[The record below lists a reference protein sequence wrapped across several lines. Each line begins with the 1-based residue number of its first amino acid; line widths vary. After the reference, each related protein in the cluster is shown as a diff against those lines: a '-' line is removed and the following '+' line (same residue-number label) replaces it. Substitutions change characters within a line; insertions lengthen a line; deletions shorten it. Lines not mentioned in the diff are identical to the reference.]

1 MNFPPS
7 MSGEARFSIG
17 LPPFPSHPA
26 TMALAPTLNCGW
38 LSMSRLARHFLISGT
53 LLVLPSLVFAGEEA
67 SSFIKQ
73 NCLDCHRGESAE
85 AGFDLDALADD
96 LHDPATLNAW
106 IKAFDRVQAGE
117 MPPADYGEVD
127 VQEQQAFLAVT
138 GDWLR
143 NHQQDEFDRL
153 GRVRGRRLTN
163 RQLERT
169 LHDLLAIDVPLA
181 SMMSEEPRSH
191 GFNNIADAQA
201 MSHFQLESHLQVVDT
216 ALDAAFERAT
226 QRDEDVWRREYS
238 ARDLARDNPERRCR
252 DPEMRKGL
260 AVVWSHGLI
269 FYGRI
274 SSTTMRESGWYRFTV
289 KASAVKQPDEHGVW
303 CTVRS
308 GRCSSG
314 APLMTWIGAFE
325 ATERPEKHT
334 FEAWIPAGHMIE
346 IRPGDETLPRAR
358 TQGGQVGTGEC
369 EDQDVPGVAM
379 HSMQIERIFPGGSA
393 QQVRQ
398 NLFGRLRTHVNKQGQ
413 LVVNAAQTSDD
424 LVDQLR
430 KFTTRAFRRQV
441 PPEQLD
447 AYERLLLEELDAGTE
462 ASVALRKTYRAVLC
476 SPRFLYF
483 VEPVG
488 ELDDYAIASRLSYL
502 FTGSMPNQ
510 KLFELAQQGQ
520 LRNPEVLQ
528 AEVERLLA
536 GEGGAQFVKIFADQ
550 WLDLV
555 DIDFT
560 DPDRKLHRDF
570 DIVVQDAMLAETRA
584 YLQDLIETNAP
595 ITRLIDSDYTFLNS
609 RLARYY
615 GIEGVAGDQLRKVR
629 LDRDDQRG
637 GLLAQGAILK
647 VTANGTNTSP
657 VLRGVWMCERI
668 LGQPIPAPPENV
680 PAIEPDI
687 RGAATIREMLDKHR
701 SDTSCASC
709 HVKIDPAGF
718 ALENFDAAG
727 RWRDRYAQLVSG
739 KVQKGS
745 PVDPSY
751 SLADGRAFTDFR
763 SFRKLITQTPEP
775 LARNF
780 AEKLLIFATGAPIA
794 FADRDE
800 IDRIVAATADD
811 QFGMR
816 KLVHAAIQSEIFL
829 RK

>member
-1 MNFPPS
+1 MMAFAPS
-7 MSGEARFSIG
+7 LKCVW
-17 LPPFPSHPA
+17 LPASRPGRCFLIA
-26 TMALAPTLNCGW
+26 GW
-38 LSMSRLARHFLISGT
+38 LFL
-53 LLVLPSLVFAGEEA
+53 LPSWVSAGDDA
-67 SSFIKQ
+67 TSSFIKH
-73 NCLDCHRGESAE
+73 NCLDCHTGESAE
-85 AGFDLDALADD
+85 AGFALDALGQD

-106 IKAFDRVQAGE
+106 IKAFDRVQARE

-127 VQEQQAFLAVT
+127 DQQQHAFLAAT
-138 GDWLR
+138 GDR
-143 NHQQDEFDRL
+143 IRAHQQDEFDRL

-163 RQLERT
+163 QQLERT

-181 SMMSEEPRSH
+181 SMMSEEPRLH

-216 ALDAAFERAT
+216 ALDAAFERAAE
-226 QRDEDVWRREYS
+226 RDGKAWRREYS
-238 ARDLARDNPERRCR
+238 ARDLARDNPNRRCR

-289 KASAVKQPDEHGVW
+289 KASAVKKPDEHGVW

-346 IRPGDETLPRAR
+346 IRPGDETLARAR

-379 HSMQIERIFPGGSA
+379 HAMQIERIYPGGSVK
-393 QQVRQ
+393 QVRQ
-398 NLFGRLRTHVNKQGQ
+398 NLFGRLRVQVDKQGQ
-413 LVVNAAQTSDD
+413 LVIDGTPTPDE

-430 KFTTRAFRRQV
+430 KFTARAFRRQV
-441 PPEQLD
+441 APEQLD
-447 AYERLLLEELDAGTE
+447 AYERLLSEEIDSGADAV
-462 ASVALRKTYRAVLC
+462 AALRKAYRAVLC

-483 VEPVG
+483 VEPARK
-488 ELDDYAIASRLSYL
+488 LDDDAIASRLSYL
-502 FTGSMPNQ
+502 FTGTMPDE
-510 KLFELAQQGQ
+510 ELLRLARQGRLRDPDVLHAQ
-520 LRNPEVLQ
+520 
-528 AEVERLLA
+528 VERLLA
-536 GEGGAQFVKIFADQ
+536 GEGIQQFVKDFADQ

-570 DIVVQDAMLAETRA
+570 DIVVQDSMLAETRR
-584 YLQDLIETNAP
+584 YLQHLIESNAP
-595 ITRLIDSDYTFLNS
+595 ITQLVDSDYTFLNS

-615 GIEGVAGDQLRKVR
+615 GIEGIEGDQLRKVR
-629 LDRDDQRG
+629 LDREDQRG

-657 VLRGVWMCERI
+657 VLRGVWVCERI
-668 LGQPIPAPPENV
+668 LGLPIPPPPENV

-687 RGAATIREMLDKHR
+687 RGATTIREMLDKHR
-701 SDTSCASC
+701 SDTACASC

-745 PVDPSY
+745 VVDPSY
-751 SLADGRAFTDFR
+751 SLADGRTFTDFR
-763 SFRKLITQTPEP
+763 SFRKLITHTPEP

-780 AEKLLIFATGAPIA
+780 VEKLLIHATGAPIA
-794 FADRDE
+794 FVDRDE
-800 IDRIVAATADD
+800 IDRIVAATAADE
-811 QFGMR
+811 FGMR
-816 KLVHAAIQSEIFL
+816 ELVHATIQSEIFL